1 MFKKLY
7 RLNWLFLVIYAATTH
22 AAPGSNNAGGLP
34 QCNTD
39 LGICQT
45 TNTQLQSS
53 LTTCQATNSQLQTSL
68 SSCQSTVTQLQDQF
82 QQAQIVYANLQTA
95 YGNCL
100 TTNTQLQQQSQTNQ
114 AQITSLQTALNSCQ
128 ATNAQLQQQLQAAQA
143 QIAALQTG
151 SGGSTPPPSTA
162 NMPGGLAEYVEFSL
176 LPSSVS
182 SDRYQSNKWDLTG
195 TYTNISASTGMSWD
209 ATLKAWK
216 APGGSDVRYAYC
228 SDAIDTGWHPGPGA
242 KTACM
247 WKRYYNGPIAGG
259 AGTDGYQDYSGSGG
273 TYFFYGTGGYPF
285 GPNPMCSYPSYSWWG
300 ASGSSS
306 QWGACND
313 GPKQDDWA
321 FYCIASG
328 GDSGTSSFYAAVPGD
343 TAPIKRT
350 PDINNRGDSG
360 NSNSPVGMR
369 YGCMSTGQGG
379 SQAYYGSMIH
389 FNSKLTADQVNQVY
403 QATKVFYP
411 GHGGTR

>member
-7 RLNWLFLVIYAATTH
+7 RLNWLFLVVYAATTH

-45 TNTQLQSS
+45 ANTQLQSS

-100 TTNTQLQQQSQTNQ
+100 TTNTQLQQQNQTDQ

-151 SGGSTPPPSTA
+151 SGGSTPPPSTT
-162 NMPGGLAEYVEFSL
+162 NMPSGLTEYIEFSL
-176 LPSSVS
+176 LPSSVA

-195 TYTNISASTGMSWD
+195 TYTNIATGSNMTWD

-216 APGGSDVRYAYC
+216 APGGTGDWFVCGAA
-228 SDAIDTGWHPGPGA
+228 DAIDTGWRPDTGP

-247 WKRYYNGPIAGG
+247 WKRYYVTPSGRTGVDGFQSGPGIYGQ
-259 AGTDGYQDYSGSGG
+259 YFYYG
-273 TYFFYGTGGYPF
+273 TYGEVCPTG
-285 GPNPMCSYPSYSWWG
+285 SYWLAL
-300 ASGSSS
+300 ASGNVTSHT
-306 QWGACND
+306 ACVST
-313 GPKQDDWA
+313 PKQDEWA

-328 GDSGTSSFYAAVPGD
+328 GNSSPQTYTYTSTQLYTAVPGD
-343 TAPIKRT
+343 AVPVLRT
-350 PDINNRGDSG
+350 EALNQFDTGFTTNPT
-360 NSNSPVGMR
+360 GMR
-369 YGCMSTGQGG
+369 YGCLDTNQHG
-379 SQAYYGSMIH
+379 SRAYYGSMIH

-403 QATKVFYP
+403 QATKVYYP